1 MMKDIGAN
9 EPCFDPKIN
18 ALQQCVNHYQDL
30 AFELN

>member
-1 MMKDIGAN
+1 MNKYL
-9 EPCFDPKIN
+9 PCFDPKIN